1 MDDGTTSNLATLRD
15 FKEGLESLLRELR
28 EVIKDNQGNDR
39 NLQIPCYAFQSSCYN
54 SYIENNVIFSNTLN
68 ELKIEE
74 SKDAHKLFEKM
85 PVNKLVTDCGHNDR
99 ELSKDNLS
107 CDDNQ
112 CFGDENDTD
121 VVSENKKIRALVNM
135 GYGIDGSKVNSS
147 ANGIEEVSDCVIFL
161 DDDCKET
168 ESRVSGM
175 NGDNK
180 LVDNVTVETVEE
192 SFEIENRLVGDVRC
206 DAAELEVSEMDVGDV
221 VINSSKE
228 DGEDGD
234 FSNLLGNGKEH
245 DGEQEENKDF
255 GVCDSVQPGYP
266 SETVLKCDFNRE
278 QEKSDSL
285 FPTFGLNGLGDNG
298 GICEPELETLGQIL
312 QWLLPN
318 PNMMMTNSSGTPTDS
333 CEEFEIKM
341 SGLNGNSLIMDLEAA
356 KMDEYGKW
364 DFDIWKWPKK
374 KKKRFVIVRGG
385 YAARNFVEKK
395 MADGKLCIVFKEAFA
410 PYVADD
416 DSSMA
421 KAQQVVVVGGGYN
434 GGICRDLR
442 HFEGQEDEYKS
453 FKVTAYTYVHS
464 SDKISTC
471 DDEWYTHEEGSG
483 KGLIGE
489 EEMNINEKHKEEL
502 NKTWCKD

>member
-1 MDDGTTSNLATLRD
+1 M
-15 FKEGLESLLRELR
+15 
-28 EVIKDNQGNDR
+28 
-39 NLQIPCYAFQSSCYN
+39 
-54 SYIENNVIFSNTLN
+54 FSDTLN

-85 PVNKLVTDCGHNDR
+85 PVNKLLTDCGHNDR

-107 CDDNQ
+107 CDDSQ
-112 CFGDENDTD
+112 CLGDENDTD
-121 VVSENKKIRALVNM
+121 VVSENKKIRGLVNM

-147 ANGIEEVSDCVIFL
+147 ANGIEEVSDCVMVL

-168 ESRVSGM
+168 EPRVSGM
-175 NGDNK
+175 D
-180 LVDNVTVETVEE
+180 
-192 SFEIENRLVGDVRC
+192 GDVRC

-333 CEEFEIKM
+333 CGEFEIKM

-356 KMDEYGKW
+356 KMDEVSLGHLKFELWKWPKRKKIDGTKCKLKYGKW

-374 KKKRFVIVRGG
+374 KKKRFVIDRGG
-385 YAARNFVEKK
+385 YAARDFVEKK
-395 MADGKLCIVFKEAFA
+395 MADGKLCIIFKEAFA

-416 DSSMA
+416 DSSVA

-434 GGICRDLR
+434 GGICRDLW

-453 FKVTAYTYVHS
+453 CKVAAYTYVHS
-464 SDKISTC
+464 SDKSSNC
-471 DDEWYTHEEGSG
+471 DDEWYMHEEGSG

-502 NKTWCKD
+502 NKVTTSTVYMVSEIRNSPLVLRTTDICKLEMIRLGVRIKKKLV